1 MDLKITNFFIFMFTL
16 IFGVIFYNAMG
27 KGFRFID
34 EAIIAFLLFYWIINV
49 KFRLDNEFLIFV
61 GVALFYLLYTLMFPI
76 NTERAI
82 WMDFFMQIKPYIAF
96 YSIYQ
101 MDFTFY
107 SRDKNLISKFC
118 LLAAILIFPY
128 GLLYYGLHRMG
139 IFYLPAHFAT
149 MMEIL
154 GITYLAFSEKK
165 KKDIIISILIMS
177 VGLLSLRSKIFGFFT
192 IYLGMLLLWDPN
204 KKHKIFTFKN
214 IIIFSILAGSA
225 LYFVW
230 DKVNFYFIIG
240 SSKENMMARPYMYY
254 MSWVILHD
262 YPFFGTGFGSYAS
275 YASSVFYSPIYYQY
289 GMINNYEI
297 GRNLYIV
304 DAFYPSF
311 VQYGLVGITLFIL
324 FWRKRYFE
332 IKELY
337 KKSHN
342 TVIYKLSLLVIVFF
356 GVESFV
362 DNTFIQNRGMMM
374 MIILAI
380 LLKSDMSKDK
390 KSRKIYFRKFLPS

>member
-1 MDLKITNFFIFMFTL
+1 MFTL

-27 KGFRFID
+27 KEFRFID
-34 EAIIAFLLFYWIINV
+34 EAITISLLIYWIVNAS
-49 KFRLDNEFLIFV
+49 FRLDNEFLIFL
-61 GVALFYLLYTLMFPI
+61 GIALFYLIYSLTFPI

-82 WMDFFMQIKPYIAF
+82 WMDFFMQVKPYIAF

-101 MDFTFY
+101 MNFSFHN
-107 SRDKNLISKFC
+107 RDKHLISKFC
-118 LLAAILIFPY
+118 LIAAILIFPY
-128 GLLYYGLHRMG
+128 GLMYYGFSRMG
-139 IFYLPAHFAT
+139 IFYLPSHFAT

-177 VGLLSLRSKIFGFFT
+177 IGLLSLRSKIFGFFT
-192 IYLGMLLLWDPN
+192 IYLGMLLFWDPN
-204 KKHKIFTFKN
+204 KKYKIFTLKN
-214 IIIFSILAGSA
+214 IIIFSILVSSA

-230 DKVNFYFIIG
+230 DKINFYFIIG

-254 MSWVILHD
+254 MAWTILHD
-262 YPFFGTGFGSYAS
+262 FPFFGTGFGSYAS
-275 YASSVFYSPIYYQY
+275 YASSVYYSPIYYQY
-289 GMINNYEI
+289 DMIHNYEI

-311 VQYGLVGITLFIL
+311 VQYGLVGITLFVL

-337 KKSHN
+337 KKSQN
-342 TVIYKLSLLVIVFF
+342 IVIYKLSLLIIIFF
-356 GVESFV
+356 GIESFV

-380 LLKSDMSKDK
+380 LLKNDMSLDNKTRIMK
-390 KSRKIYFRKFLPS
+390 YQKLFSS